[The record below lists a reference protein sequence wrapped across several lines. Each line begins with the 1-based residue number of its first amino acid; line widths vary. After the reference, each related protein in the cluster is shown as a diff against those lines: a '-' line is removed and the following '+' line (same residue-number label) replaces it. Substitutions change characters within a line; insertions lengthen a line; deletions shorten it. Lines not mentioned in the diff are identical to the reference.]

1 MVFLLFSAITTLN
14 MDFLL
19 FSTITVL
26 DIDFYSSQVL
36 LFSIWTFYLDFTIW
50 AISASPLSVVVG
62 FDFRVENPAGHCVDL
77 IFIFKITAVEFN
89 VIFFPAAIILEFR
102 SRKYYFIFL

>member
-1 MVFLLFSAITTLN
+1 MGFLLFSAITLL
-14 MDFLL
+14 DIDYLL

-26 DIDFYSSQVL
+26 DMDFYSSQVL
-36 LFSIWTFYLDFTIW
+36 LFRYGFFTWIFTIRT
-50 AISASPLSVVVG
+50 ISASPLSVVG
-62 FDFRVENPAGHCVDL
+62 FNFRVENPAGHCVDL

-102 SRKYYFIFL
+102 SREFYFIFL

>member
-1 MVFLLFSAITTLN
+1 MGFLLFSAITVLDI
-14 MDFLL
+14 DFLL

-26 DIDFYSSQVL
+26 DMDFYSSQVL

-50 AISASPLSVVVG
+50 AISASPLSVVG

-102 SRKYYFIFL
+102 SREFYFIFL